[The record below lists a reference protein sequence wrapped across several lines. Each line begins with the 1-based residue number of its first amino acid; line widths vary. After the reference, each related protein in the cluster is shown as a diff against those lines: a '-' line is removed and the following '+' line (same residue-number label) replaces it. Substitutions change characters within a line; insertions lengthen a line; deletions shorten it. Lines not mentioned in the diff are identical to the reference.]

1 MADFHGGSAKGE
13 DFATCADSSKT
24 RFNIVFLFEGTDNDP
39 CKNPSAISELK
50 YAYEWKCLDPNES
63 HLEHEVWRR
72 VLKSDQN
79 LYRNRLVNDEDRR
92 QLVYLV
98 KGSGGHGRWRARI
111 DGSDW
116 DEIIG
121 AQYDNLLQGI
131 ESAKRKLEESYR
143 IECVNL
149 YVFGFSR
156 GAYQA
161 RLFLNGIVHF
171 GIDKTRQEFVESVR
185 RIKKC
190 TQPEKHEGIP
200 NIRYVG
206 LIDTVRETW
215 RPPKC
220 WSEVGVPA
228 RVVRCRHAVALH
240 EFRRRFQ
247 PQMLG
252 ESQRCPKVEERL
264 FVGCHSDVGW
274 AYNGENKKQ
283 SLRQKC
289 GAYVCK
295 TIRSIAHKF
304 RTDGISGTP
313 HFYTNEATRSCGRV
327 VVAWLLDGCPE
338 LLMEQGC
345 QIVNP
350 LASLASCVLWAK
362 YFPCLIHNS
371 IYEDS
376 NVCGIGRSKPRNM
389 KSVKVH
395 DSVRMIEGIWKLN
408 CAAKYKSKD
417 AVLKSL
423 NVSPFEKRTGA
434 NSHSINDMQ
443 VAFGPE
449 TYAEIDNY
457 LKSAGF
463 IERTESEKN
472 FDRMLRSI

>member
-1 MADFHGGSAKGE
+1 MADCHSGCAAAG
-13 DFATCADSSKT
+13 DLATCADCAKPS
-24 RFNIVFLFEGTDNDP
+24 FNLVFLFEGTDNDP
-39 CKNPSAISELK
+39 CKNPSAISELR
-50 YAYEWKCLDPNES
+50 YAYKWKCLNLKES
-63 HLEHEVWRR
+63 HLEHRVWRR
-72 VLKSDQN
+72 VLESDQKQ
-79 LYRNRLVNDEDRR
+79 YRDRLVNDENRC

-98 KGSGGHGRWRARI
+98 NGSGGHGRWRSKI

-116 DEIIG
+116 DVIIG
-121 AQYDNLLQGI
+121 VQYENLLQGI
-131 ESAKRKLEESYR
+131 ESAKRKLKASYH
-143 IECVNL
+143 IDCVNL

-274 AYNGENKKQ
+274 AYNGGIKRP
-283 SLRQKC
+283 SLRQNC
-289 GAYVCK
+289 CACVCK

-327 VVAWLLDGCPE
+327 VVAWLLEGCPE

-350 LASLASCVLWAK
+350 LTSLASCVLWAK

-376 NVCGIGRSKPRNM
+376 NVCGILRSKPRNM
-389 KSVKVH
+389 KNVMVH
-395 DSVRMIEGIWKLN
+395 DSVRMIEDIWKLN

-417 AVLKSL
+417 AVLKTL
-423 NVSPFEKRTGA
+423 NAIPFEKAAGL
-434 NSHSINDMQ
+434 NNLSVSDMQ
-443 VAFGPE
+443 VAFGSE
-449 TYAEIDNY
+449 TYLEIDNY

-463 IERTESEKN
+463 IERTESETN

>member
-1 MADFHGGSAKGE
+1 MADFHGDCAEVE
-13 DFATCADSSKT
+13 DLATCAKT
-24 RFNIVFLFEGTDNDP
+24 CFNLVFLFEGTDNDP

-50 YAYEWKCLDPNES
+50 YAYEWECLNLES
-63 HLEHEVWRR
+63 HPEHRVWRR
-72 VLKSDQN
+72 VLESDQKQ
-79 LYRNRLVNDEDRR
+79 YRDRLVNDENRC

-98 KGSGGHGRWRARI
+98 NGSGGHGRWMSKI
-111 DGSDW
+111 DGGDW
-116 DEIIG
+116 DVIIG
-121 AQYDNLLQGI
+121 AQYDNLLHGI
-131 ESAKRKLEESYR
+131 ESARRKLKASYR

-161 RLFLNGIVHF
+161 RLFINGVVHF
-171 GIDKTRQEFVESVR
+171 GINKTRQEFVESVR

-200 NIRYVG
+200 SIRYVG

-247 PQMLG
+247 PQILG
-252 ESQRCPKVEERL
+252 ESRRCPKIEERL

-274 AYNGENKKQ
+274 AYNGGIEKV
-283 SLRQKC
+283 SLWQKIV
-289 GAYVCK
+289 AFVRK
-295 TIRSIAHKF
+295 TIRSMAHRF
-304 RTDGISGTP
+304 RNDGILGTP
-313 HFYTNEATRSCGRV
+313 WFYTNEATRSCGKV
-327 VVAWLLDGCPE
+327 VVIWLLDGCPE
-338 LLMEQGC
+338 LLIEQGC
-345 QIVNP
+345 QIGNP
-350 LASLASCVLWAK
+350 LTSLASCVLWAK

-376 NVCGIGRSKPRNM
+376 NACGIIRSKPRNM
-389 KSVKVH
+389 KNVKVH

-408 CAAKYKSKD
+408 CAATYESRD
-417 AVLKSL
+417 AVLETL
-423 NVSPFEKRTGA
+423 NVSPFEKRIGA
-434 NSHSINDMQ
+434 KSLSINDMQ
-443 VAFGPE
+443 VAFGSE

-472 FDRMLRSI
+472 FDRMLRSF